1 MKDGFWEYLERLVEI
16 SEIEI
21 DRPKGST
28 HHRYPN
34 GTYPVSYGFLKGTT
48 SMDKGGVD
56 IWVGTLGEKK
66 VVGALCTVD
75 LFKRDTEL
83 KIIYDCTEEEIRS
96 IIKFINV
103 DQMRGI
109 YIKKSTFKEP
119 AHDLDS

>member
-1 MKDGFWEYLERLVEI
+1 MNDDFWVYLQRLVDT

-28 HHRYPN
+28 HPRYPN

-48 SMDKGGVD
+48 TMDKGGVD
-56 IWVGTLGEKK
+56 IWVGSLGEKK

-83 KIIYDCTEEEIRS
+83 KIIYDCTEEEIWS
-96 IIKFINV
+96 IIAYINE

-109 YIKKSTFKEP
+109 YIQREKF
-119 AHDLDS
+119 

>member
-1 MKDGFWEYLERLVEI
+1 MSDDFWEYLQHLVVT

-28 HHRYPN
+28 HPRYPE
-34 GTYPVSYGFLKGTT
+34 GKYPVSYGYLRGTT
-48 SMDKGGVD
+48 SIDSGGVD

-83 KIIYDCTEEEIRS
+83 KIIYDCTQGEIRS
-96 IIKFINV
+96 IVEFIDS
-103 DQMRGI
+103 DQMKGI
-109 YIKKSTFKEP
+109 FIARE
-119 AHDLDS
+119 